1 MSKIHTEEQFEATI
15 EAHLLGN
22 GYTVLPKEGFDVER
36 VFFPDQVIGFIRETQ
51 AKELE
56 RIETM
61 LGDKTDETLLKDLN
75 FWLNSQGMLPVLRN
89 GFKCHG
95 RTFRVC
101 FFKPAHGMNPEL
113 QAQYGANR
121 LSVTRQLRY
130 SSKNSNELDLVLS
143 INGLPVITA
152 ELKNPMTGQTVENA
166 IRQYK
171 KDRDHREL
179 LFEFRKRALV
189 HFAVDTEL
197 AYMTT
202 RLAGWAT
209 FFLPF
214 NQGDDGGAGNPP
226 NSEGY
231 RTSYL

>member
-1 MSKIHTEEQFEATI
+1 
-15 EAHLLGN
+15 
-22 GYTVLPKEGFDVER
+22 
-36 VFFPDQVIGFIRETQ
+36 
-51 AKELE
+51 
-56 RIETM
+56 
-61 LGDKTDETLLKDLN
+61 
-75 FWLNSQGMLPVLRN
+75 
-89 GFKCHG
+89 
-95 RTFRVC
+95 
-101 FFKPAHGMNPEL
+101 MNPEL

-202 RLAGWAT
+202 RLAGSAT

-214 NQGDDGGAGNPP
+214 NQGDDGGAGKPAKFRRVSNVVSVGTGLAAGKPA
-226 NSEGY
+226 GY
-231 RTSYL
+231 FCPFSSSSG

>member
-1 MSKIHTEEQFEATI
+1 MSKIHTEEQFESAI
-15 EAHLLGN
+15 EAHLMAK
-22 GYTVLPKEGFDVER
+22 GYSALPKDGYDVER
-36 VFFPDQVIGFIRETQ
+36 AFFPAQVIGFIRETQ
-51 AKELE
+51 AEELK

-61 LGDKTDETLLKDLN
+61 LGDKTDESLLKDLN

-101 FFKPAHGMNPEL
+101 FFKPAHGMNPTLES
-113 QAQYGANR
+113 QYGANR
-121 LSVTRQLRY
+121 LSVIRQLRY
-130 SSKNSNELDLVLS
+130 SSKNSNELDLLLS

-179 LFEFRKRALV
+179 LFDFKKRALV
-189 HFAVDTEL
+189 HFAMDTEL

-202 RLAGWAT
+202 RLAGSAS
-209 FFLPF
+209 FFNAFVNKKMMFL
-214 NQGDDGGAGNPP
+214 
-226 NSEGY
+226 
-231 RTSYL
+231 